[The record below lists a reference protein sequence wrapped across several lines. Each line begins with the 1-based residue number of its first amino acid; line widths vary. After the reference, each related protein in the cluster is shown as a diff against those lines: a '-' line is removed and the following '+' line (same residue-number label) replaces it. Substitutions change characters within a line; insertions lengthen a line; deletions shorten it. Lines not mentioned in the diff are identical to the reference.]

1 MESTG
6 GTEGP
11 GEFSSAETGSQKD
24 SDGVPRTAMG
34 SSKAEDTPSAVK
46 FEGDGTK
53 VSSGSGNRPILGTGR
68 IVGMAA
74 GSLLLYLVM
83 ERLPMMGGMIGLIGG
98 TAGLFSPAPV
108 VQIFLR
114 WGSRSG
120 FVALLGVALA
130 LAIIGNWG
138 SALQYLATVGVVAW
152 VLAVSIASGKSV
164 EKAVGWSMFGVA
176 ASMGI
181 LYGVQVF
188 GFGVE
193 ISTGVIGPEGERTLQ
208 QMSGAAPGPVGDDV
222 ARLIHV
228 MGHLMPAIVVVN
240 AALLSVLNYSLV
252 RYLWTLRGSG
262 SLFAEMDLG
271 RWSMPEVAVWLLIG
285 SGVLLFFLWGGTTS
299 WVLANVLLV
308 LLIGYFLQGLA
319 VVHFWCRC
327 LNVSLFFRIPLYC
340 ISIALSYVVAAIG
353 LFDLWFD
360 FRKLRVTGTPS
371 GVEKPDAE
379 DSMEEEGKR

>member
-1 MESTG
+1 MESAG

-11 GEFSSAETGSQKD
+11 GEFSPVETGSQEDLGGVSETGMD
-24 SDGVPRTAMG
+24 STKAGGAPTAVG
-34 SSKAEDTPSAVK
+34 LEGGGPESSP
-46 FEGDGTK
+46 GL
-53 VSSGSGNRPILGTGR
+53 SGGPILGTGR

-83 ERLPMMGGMIGLIGG
+83 ERLPMMGGVVGLIGG
-98 TAGLFSPAPV
+98 TAGLFSPTPV

-114 WGSRSG
+114 WGSRAG

-130 LAIIGNWG
+130 LVTIGSWG

-152 VLAVSIASGKSV
+152 VLAIAITSGKSV
-164 EKAVGWSMFGVA
+164 ERAVGWSMLGVA
-176 ASMGI
+176 AGMGI

-188 GFGVE
+188 GFGWD
-193 ISTGVIGPEGERTLQ
+193 IATSVIGPEGERAIQ
-208 QMSGAAPGPVGDDV
+208 QMSGAAPGPAGEDV
-222 ARLIHV
+222 VRLIRV
-228 MGHLMPAIVVVN
+228 MGRLMPAIVVVN

-252 RYLWTLRGSG
+252 RYLWTLRGSNN
-262 SLFAEMDLG
+262 LFPKMDLY

-285 SGVLLFFLWGGTTS
+285 SGVLLFFVWGGTAS

-327 LNVSLFFRIPLYC
+327 LNVSLFLRIPLYC

-360 FRKLRVTGTPS
+360 FRKLRVTGTPN
-371 GVEKPDAE
+371 GVGKPDAE
-379 DSMEEEGKR
+379 DSVEEEGKR